1 MEKATK
7 LENEE
12 IKDAKSIK
20 HKIPKDLLGM
30 GSVLK
35 MILFVLMMSQLI

>member
-20 HKIPKDLLGM
+20 HKIPKDLLGI
-30 GSVLK
+30 GIRIEE
-35 MILFVLMMSQLI
+35 ILFALMMNQLI